1 MLQFII
7 ETSRILFNNNDIL
20 KYLLFI
26 LTMITGTGV
35 LQCKRFLKVG

>member
-20 KYLLFI
+20 
-26 LTMITGTGV
+26 TMITGTGI
-35 LQCKRFLKVG
+35 LQCKRSLKVGKILG